1 MQPIRT
7 ILVSATLAVVLAAC
21 GGAPADAPSGD
32 AASPAAPASPP
43 TANEAVSRL
52 YGTWALALNQCT
64 QQVLRISA
72 TRFEGAENGCDIRE
86 YADNGD
92 LTFTASMSCAG
103 EGQTVD
109 EAIRMRPIF
118 GPSGA
123 GIELTYLNRDN
134 FGTTVFRCPDPVEAA
149 AD

>member
-32 AASPAAPASPP
+32 AAAPATPAPP

-52 YGTWALALNQCT
+52 YGTWALAADQCT

-72 TRFEGAENGCDIRE
+72 TRFEGAENGCDIQE

-92 LTFTASMSCAG
+92 MTFTASMSCAG
-103 EGQTVD
+103 EGQSVE

-118 GPSGA
+118 GPNGA

-134 FGTTVFRCPDPVEAA
+134 FGTTVFRCPDPVETSAN
-149 AD
+149 